1 MTATAPAPVQLW
13 STMPGW
19 GIAADLTPPE
29 LINSRALKTMRKWLG
44 AGLVVLLL
52 ACVGGYVAA
61 ARQRSAPPPPWTR
74 STRRPSS

>member
-1 MTATAPAPVQLW
+1 MTATPPPAQLW

-29 LINSRALKTMRKWLG
+29 LINSRALKTLRKWLG

-52 ACVGGYVAA
+52 ACIAGLRGRRPAKLQL
-61 ARQRSAPPPPWTR
+61 RPPPWTR
-74 STRRPSS
+74 